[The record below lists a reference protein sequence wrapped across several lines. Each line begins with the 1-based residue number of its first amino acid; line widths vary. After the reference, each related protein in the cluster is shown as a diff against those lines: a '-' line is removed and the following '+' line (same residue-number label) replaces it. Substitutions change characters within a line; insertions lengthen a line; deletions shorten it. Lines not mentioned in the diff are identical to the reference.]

1 MMSKF
6 IGQTKGHS
14 GKGVN
19 VSTGETASGES
30 HSGGPSSKFIG
41 HTKGNTDL
49 PIDRTSGVSMG
60 HGGGKHKA
68 GG

>member
-1 MMSKF
+1 MNSKF
-6 IGQTKGHS
+6 LGQTKGHS
-14 GKGVN
+14 GSAVN
-19 VSTGETASGES
+19 LSTDVTATGES

-41 HTKGNTDL
+41 PTKGNTDL
-49 PIDRTSGVSMG
+49 KPDRTSGYSTG